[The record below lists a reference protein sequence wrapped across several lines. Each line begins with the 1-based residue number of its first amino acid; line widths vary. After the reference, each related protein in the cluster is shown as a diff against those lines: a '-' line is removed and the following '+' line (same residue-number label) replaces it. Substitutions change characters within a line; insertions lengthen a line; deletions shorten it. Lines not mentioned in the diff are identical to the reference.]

1 MQQEQ
6 CTCIM
11 KDQSMNVTIR
21 MPIRQV
27 KQIDVEVEG
36 GAAMNRTEFIR
47 YAVKLLLEHRIG
59 VSRL

>member
-1 MQQEQ
+1 
-6 CTCIM
+6 M

-47 YAVKLLLEHRIG
+47 YAVRLLLEHRIG
-59 VSRL
+59 ASRL